1 MELFDNKKINFYN
14 FMVCFFNILKLKGI
28 TSLEKDEFKKIIH
41 YFKSLE
47 KYNLIF
53 KNIEFN
59 IDDTLRMLQITKFI
73 YIFDTNTNTVYI
85 KGDDSLK
92 IDDDKF
98 EKTLEKLV
106 DDYIFI
112 IKNNNK
118 YNNLNIYLCNP
129 NNESYKLVNGYN
141 KSINIKW
148 NVITDGNIKESS
160 VLKSKKFYPDIL
172 NEQVILYLDELKM
185 KNILLTDASFVLNQG
200 IIDNV
205 IVKNEL
211 YINNLDEQL
220 INKISSY
227 FISEENDN
235 SKIKRFTLK

>member
-1 MELFDNKKINFYN
+1 MELFNNKKINFYN
-14 FMVCFFNILKLKGI
+14 FMEDFLNILRLKGI
-28 TSLEKDEFKKIIH
+28 TSLDINEFKKIIH
-41 YFKSLE
+41 YSKSLE

-53 KNIEFN
+53 ENIELN
-59 IDDTLRMLQITKFI
+59 IDDTLRMLQITRFI
-73 YIFDTNTNTVYI
+73 YIFDTNPNTVYI

-118 YNNLNIYLCNP
+118 YNNLNIYLCNT
-129 NNESYKLVNGYN
+129 NNLNYKLVKGSN
-141 KSINIKW
+141 KNIDIKW
-148 NVITDGNIKESS
+148 NVITDGDIKEYEII
-160 VLKSKKFYPDIL
+160 KDKKFYPDIL
-172 NEQVILYLDELKM
+172 SDNVILYLNDLIIQ
-185 KNILLTDASFVLNQG
+185 NILLKNSSFVLNQG
-200 IIDNV
+200 IINDI

-220 INKISSY
+220 INEISPY
-227 FISEENDN
+227 FMNEKFDDC
-235 SKIKRFTLK
+235 KIKRLTLK